1 LGPDEVEDEV
11 RVVEFVG
18 WLRKWWEGVGYFDV
32 KTGEEDARTV
42 EVGVVAFLELDGEGR
57 VRAA

>member
-1 LGPDEVEDEV
+1 VEDEV

-32 KTGEEDARTV
+32 RPGGEDVKTV

-57 VRAA
+57 VRSAE